1 LVSRGSNKKRI
12 RRNDR
17 PEPQNHLFGGGN
29 GSIGEKRYGRKTLW
43 QKNRIAGRD
52 MRSCHVNGPN
62 SAAKKQQA
70 KLAAIL
76 RFFGA
81 DRLAGA

>member
-1 LVSRGSNKKRI
+1 M
-12 RRNDR
+12 
-17 PEPQNHLFGGGN
+17 
-29 GSIGEKRYGRKTLW
+29 IGPSPKTTSLWGQWLDWRKALW